1 MRTAQLKTLC
11 TFAAFAVL
19 LSACSGKPDSSAAAS
34 PAANAS
40 APAAPIAPAGPP
52 ISITTIR
59 AQQRD
64 LPLLLK
70 ATGTVAPLSSVDV
83 RAQVTSVI
91 KRVHFREGQ
100 FVRAGDLLFTLD
112 ARTDEANVAKA
123 RAQLAR
129 DQASL
134 ADAQRQLERSKQLLA
149 QNFISQGAVDTN
161 QALVDSQMALVASDR
176 AAIDASRVPLS
187 YSRVTA
193 PSAGRAGAVTVFAG
207 SSVQANTTTLVTIT
221 QLEPIAVAFNI
232 PQRHLADALAALQ
245 GSGAAVTATL
255 PEGGE
260 AAAGRL
266 RFVDNAV
273 DANSGTVKVKA
284 VFDNRNGKLWPG
296 AFVDISLT
304 VRTLKEAVV
313 VPQAAIVQ
321 SARGAVIYTVEDGK
335 AALRPVQILYA
346 QGEDAAVSGLRAGEA
361 VVLDGR
367 QSLRPGAL
375 VAERPREST
384 ERTREPTNARDAASA
399 PGKGASQP
407 AAGGAANQGLATK
420 P

>member
-1 MRTAQLKTLC
+1 MRTAQLKRLC
-11 TFAAFAVL
+11 AFAALAVL
-19 LSACSGKPDSSAAAS
+19 LSACSGKSDSSAVAS

-40 APAAPIAPAGPP
+40 TPAAPAGPP
-52 ISITTIR
+52 VSITTIR

-161 QALVDSQMALVASDR
+161 QALVDSQMALLASDR

-187 YSRVTA
+187 YSRVIA

-207 SSVQANTTTLVTIT
+207 SSVQANQTTLVTIT

-266 RFVDNAV
+266 KFVDNAV

-367 QSLRPGAL
+367 QSLRPGAP
-375 VAERPREST
+375 VVERG
-384 ERTREPTNARDAASA
+384 RDAVSA

-407 AAGGAANQGLATK
+407 AAGGAASQGLAAR

>member
-11 TFAAFAVL
+11 AYGALIVL
-19 LSACSGKPDSSAAAS
+19 LCACSGKSDSSAAAS

-40 APAAPIAPAGPP
+40 APAAPAGPP
-52 ISITTIR
+52 VSITTVR

-91 KRVHFREGQ
+91 RRVHFREGQ

-161 QALVDSQMALVASDR
+161 QALVDSQMALLASDR

-207 SSVQANTTTLVTIT
+207 SSVQANQTTLVTIT

-266 RFVDNAV
+266 KFVDNAV

-284 VFDNRNGKLWPG
+284 VFDNRSGKLWPG

-304 VRTLKEAVV
+304 VRTLKDAVV

-335 AALRPVQILYA
+335 AALRPVQVLYA

-375 VAERPREST
+375 VAERAREPTERPREST
-384 ERTREPTNARDAASA
+384 EPARDAASA
-399 PGKGASQP
+399 PAKRASQS
-407 AAGGAANQGLATK
+407 AAGGAAGQGLAAK